1 MRYYRSRMKKGFFSE
16 YRPVLLLLPIIV
28 VVVITA
34 WFAYH
39 SLSSIVTQ
47 IKTEIN
53 HPKQRLDVNELLSDL
68 VDAENHVKSF
78 GLTNDTLY
86 LRAFY
91 KEIRQIDVD
100 LTEIIETNKHRKDVE
115 GSFDTLQSAVT
126 TKIELL
132 NELLVLR
139 DPDRS
144 EKAITQIEQEFESVT
159 SKINSNP
166 KGKEEEKEQE
176 KKGLFRNIFN
186 RQKDKD
192 KGAVTENETGTEE
205 NPLQKIQIE
214 VKQIKRKTQ
223 QEETSL
229 KNVEL
234 ELIEQDRLVTNKIRT
249 IVDNLQK
256 WEAEKLDRNKQEAT
270 DHIDQTNSQIAWILA
285 LVGVLLVLMA
295 AIIINYIRNSLQYR
309 RALKHAKTEA
319 ESLARTKEKFLA
331 NMSHEIRTPMNA
343 ISGFAEQ
350 LDQSELSKTQKEQVG
365 LIRKSSDHMLYLIND
380 ILDLNKLQA
389 GKLKLETT
397 GFKPAQIVEEVI
409 GFVEGRGRE
418 KGLEMKVDLDKNIP
432 EVLLGDPFR
441 LRQILINL
449 LSNAIKFTE
458 NGYIEL
464 KGVVALISDKQI
476 EVSFEVTDTGVG
488 ISQENISRI
497 FEEFE
502 QAEVSTAR
510 NYGGT
515 GLGLS
520 ITKMLL
526 DLHGGSIQIQSLRS
540 KGTTIKC
547 KIPYGIGTETDL
559 EEKVNAPAQI
569 DLTDV
574 RILIADDEAFNRK
587 LLISI
592 LSKYGASY
600 AEALNGKEAIDM
612 VKQGNFD
619 LVLMDVRMPV
629 LGGVDATARIRKLKQ
644 ENKRSIPIVATTAA
658 VMKEDQKKYKDAG
671 FNSFLPKPFKEEELL
686 QILKNVL
693 NQEFSTDSMKEK
705 AQEVTTSSS
714 EEVLDFKSLRELSQ
728 DDQSFYKEM
737 LEIFIDTT
745 SSGIVSMETAYL
757 DEKWEEMADY
767 AHKICSPCKH
777 LGAEGLYRELK
788 EIEGIGRQHE
798 NSDRLS
804 ELISSAKAKCQSAIE
819 QANSELEKI
828 SS

>member
-1 MRYYRSRMKKGFFSE
+1 MKKRFFSE
-16 YRPVLLLLPIIV
+16 YRPVLLMLPIIA

-39 SLSSIVTQ
+39 RLSGIVTE

-53 HPKQRLDVNELLSDL
+53 HPERRLDVNELLSHL

-78 GLTNDTLY
+78 GLTNDTIY
-86 LRAFY
+86 LQSFY
-91 KEIRQIDVD
+91 DKIQQIDTE
-100 LTEIIETNKHRKDVE
+100 LAEIIETNRHNEEVA

-144 EKAITQIEQEFESVT
+144 EQAITQIEQEFESVAST
-159 SKINSNP
+159 MNTQP
-166 KGKEEEKEQE
+166 KEEEEE

-186 RQKDKD
+186 RNKNK
-192 KGAVTENETGTEE
+192 KEPTETKTDE
-205 NPLQKIQIE
+205 NPLEKIHSE

-223 QEETSL
+223 REEASL
-229 KNVEL
+229 KSVEL
-234 ELIEQDRLVTNKIRT
+234 EIIEQDRLVTNKIRS
-249 IVDNLQK
+249 IVDNLEE
-256 WEAEKLDRNKQEAT
+256 WEAENLNWKKEEAT
-270 DHIDQTNSQIAWILA
+270 NHINETNNQIAWILA
-285 LVGVLLVLMA
+285 IVGVLLVVMA

-309 RALKHAKTEA
+309 RALRNAKNEA

-350 LDQSELSKTQKEQVG
+350 LDQSTLSTTQKEQVG

-397 GFKPAQIVEEVI
+397 GFKPRQIIDEVV
-409 GFVEGRGRE
+409 GFVAGRAHE
-418 KGLEMKVDLDKNIP
+418 KGLEIKVDLDEKIP
-432 EVLLGDPFR
+432 EVLKGDPFR

-464 KGVVALISDKQI
+464 KGVVALISETQI
-476 EVSFEVTDTGVG
+476 DISFEVTDTGVG

-526 DLHGGSIQIQSLRS
+526 DLHGGSIQIQSRRS

-547 KIPYGIGTETDL
+547 KIPYGIGRETDV
-559 EEKVNAPAQI
+559 EHSEVNTKKI
-569 DLTDV
+569 DLKNV

-587 LLISI
+587 LIISI
-592 LSKYGASY
+592 LRKYGASY
-600 AEALNGKEAIDM
+600 AEATNGKEAIEQ
-612 VKQGNFD
+612 VKQGDFD
-619 LVLMDVRMPV
+619 LVLMDIRMPV
-629 LGGVDATARIRKLKQ
+629 LGGVDATAQIRKLTQ
-644 ENKRSIPIVATTAA
+644 KRKGSIPIVATTAA
-658 VMKEDQKKYKDAG
+658 VMKEDQKKYSDAG
-671 FNSFLPKPFKEEELL
+671 FTSFLPKPFKEGELL
-686 QILKNVL
+686 QTLKNML
-693 NQEFSTDSMKEK
+693 NKDFSTEI
-705 AQEVTTSSS
+705 EP
-714 EEVLDFKSLRELSQ
+714 EEANPADDQLNFESLREMSQ
-728 DDQSFYKEM
+728 DDHTFYRDM
-737 LEIFIDTT
+737 LETFVETT
-745 SSGIVSMETAYL
+745 SSGLTSMLDAYSAK
-757 DEKWEEMADY
+757 DWIKMADY

-777 LGAEGLYRELK
+777 LGAEVLYQELK
-788 EIEGIGRQHE
+788 QIEEIGRNKE
-798 NSDRLS
+798 NSDQLP
-804 ELISSAKAKCQSAIE
+804 ELIASAEHKGKRAIDQAKE
-819 QANSELEKI
+819 ELKKI
-828 SS
+828 SSRG